1 MDYILQYI
9 LPSILGS
16 FISGIDKNHMRSNFF
31 SGKVSLQGV
40 SLNPNLLKPL
50 GIPVKIRYSDIGKL
64 EVKIPW
70 LKRLKEP
77 IEVYLEDLSI
87 LLESMNSMEDFDIVE
102 QRIKFLEGLEEECSA
117 KLKGLNKEA
126 AESDGGSLEYYKIL
140 ILDNLQVSNILLP
153 YTLAENKEYS
163 LEI

>member
-9 LPSILGS
+9 LPSILGD
-16 FISGIDKNHMRSNFF
+16 FIQGIDKNHMRTNFF

-50 GIPVKIRYSDIGKL
+50 GIPVKIKYSDIGKL

-87 LLESMNSMEDFDIVE
+87 LLEQTPSMEDFDILE
-102 QRIKFLEGLEEECSA
+102 ERIKFLEGLTQECAA
-117 KLKGLNKEA
+117 KLRGANADGTDKE
-126 AESDGGSLEYYKIL
+126 GGSLAYYKIL
-140 ILDNLQVSNILLP
+140 ILDNLQVFSAIFILS
-153 YTLAENKEYS
+153 LAQNQKYPP
-163 LEI
+163 